1 MTGTPVRL
9 DLSSPSRGPRGK
21 PPKHFVDLTPEQRI
35 EAVTELGEKIIAPID
50 RLDSLLLTV
59 PAVYLVLSVL
69 QPA

>member
-35 EAVTELGEKIIAPID
+35 EAVTELGEKDRTEDRCKRLEFHAAAP
-50 RLDSLLLTV
+50 
-59 PAVYLVLSVL
+59 
-69 QPA
+69 